1 MTLAAVIP
9 NRNGGALLERCLEA
23 LAAAEDVDDVLVV
36 DDGSS
41 DGSDAR
47 AAELG
52 ARVLRSPGR
61 GFSAA
66 VNHGV
71 AQTGTDHALL
81 LNSDAFVDPPTPRL
95 LAEALEGDTR
105 LALVGA
111 GMRDEQGRRAK
122 SHGDALT
129 LRRAVEIGLGVPGRQ
144 PPEQPGIQE
153 VTFMPLAC
161 ALVRRSAYDEVG
173 GLDEGYVF
181 YFEDYDL
188 CWRLAAAGWR
198 LAVRWDAGAVHVGG
212 GSSSA
217 SDPAG
222 WLPRFQTSRMRYLR
236 KRYGRRAAVFPPLW
250 GVNASLHS
258 ALWSIRAAAARARGE
273 NGEAARARRW
283 AAAYVRSTR
292 GP

>member
-1 MTLAAVIP
+1 VIP
-9 NRNGGALLERCLEA
+9 NRDGGALLERCLGA
-23 LAAAEDVDDVLVV
+23 LAAAEGVDDVVVV

-71 AQTGTDHALL
+71 AQTGTDYALL

-95 LAEALEGDTR
+95 LAEALDGDTR

-111 GMRDEQGRRAK
+111 GLRDEQGRRAK
-122 SHGDALT
+122 SRGDVLT
-129 LRRAVEIGLGVPGRQ
+129 LRRAVEIGLGLPGRQ
-144 PPEQPGIQE
+144 PPERPGIQE
-153 VTFMPLAC
+153 VTFVPLAC
-161 ALVRRSAYDEVG
+161 ALVRRSDYDEVG
-173 GLDEGYVF
+173 ELDEGYVF
-181 YFEDYDL
+181 YFEDHDL
-188 CWRLAAAGWR
+188 CWRLARAGRR

-217 SDPAG
+217 SDPAR

-250 GVNASLHS
+250 
-258 ALWSIRAAAARARGE
+258 AANSGAHAAFWLGREAGARARRDPVE
-273 NGEAARARRW
+273 TARARRW
-283 AAAYVRSTR
+283 ATAYLRSVFR
-292 GP
+292 Y

>member
-1 MTLAAVIP
+1 VTVSAVIP
-9 NRNGGALLERCLEA
+9 NRDGGALLERCLHA
-23 LAAAEDVDDVLVV
+23 LAAAEGVDDVVVV
-36 DDGSS
+36 DDGSG

-52 ARVLRSPGR
+52 ARVVRSPGR

-71 AQTGTDHALL
+71 AETGTDYALL

-95 LAEALEGDTR
+95 LAEALDGDAR

-111 GMRDEQGRRAK
+111 GMRDEAGRRAK
-122 SHGDALT
+122 SHGEALT
-129 LRRAVEIGLGVPGRQ
+129 LRRAVEISLGVPGRQ
-144 PPEQPGIQE
+144 PPEQAGIQE
-153 VTFMPLAC
+153 VTFVPLAC
-161 ALVRRSAYDEVG
+161 ALVRRSDYDEVG
-173 GLDEGYVF
+173 GLDEEYVF

-188 CWRLAAAGWR
+188 CWRLAAAGRR

-222 WLPRFQTSRMRYLR
+222 WLPRFQAGRMRYLR
-236 KRYGRRAAVFPPLW
+236 KRYGRRAAIFPPLW
-250 GVNASLHS
+250 GANASVHC
-258 ALWSIRAAAARARGE
+258 ALWSARATAAWARGEAPAAARARG
-273 NGEAARARRW
+273 W
-283 AAAYVRSTR
+283 AAAYLRSATR
-292 GP
+292 L